1 MLVSS
6 NVLALL
12 SKSNVLLASS
22 CQGAVKGWSGWANIT
37 EFMYVQGM
45 VDDLPDDDDTAW
57 AHQITAGN
65 ATELRKL
72 SDLLLVDLG
81 HDFHKEANTA

>member
-1 MLVSS
+1 M
-6 NVLALL
+6 
-12 SKSNVLLASS
+12 
-22 CQGAVKGWSGWANIT
+22 
-37 EFMYVQGM
+37 QGM

-81 HDFHKEANTA
+81 YDFHVQATTG

>member
-1 MLVSS
+1 MH
-6 NVLALL
+6 LADT
-12 SKSNVLLASS
+12 V
-22 CQGAVKGWSGWANIT
+22 WH
-37 EFMYVQGM
+37 VQGK
-45 VDDLPDDDDTAW
+45 VDDLPDNDDTAW

-81 HDFHKEANTA
+81 LDEASAAY